1 MERIQTLINRLQ
13 EQVRHH
19 ADVAQ
24 MQLTLQLLQAEL
36 NQLQKA
42 STRTLG
48 TSKVAVVMPT
58 RVAVATAP
66 VVTEEI
72 RKEINEE
79 LKEEETVIAA
89 IKAKPKSDSQLDFHF
104 DPMNEIPTFS
114 QHKMG
119 KEINEAIEQQQS
131 LNDRLK
137 ESRTEV
143 MHALKDTPIRDL
155 RKGIG
160 INDRFV
166 FIAELF
172 RGDEAMYERSIKTIN
187 SFNIYPEAEY
197 WMNRELKIKLGW
209 DDTREIVS
217 HFYQL
222 VKRRFS

>member
-13 EQVRHH
+13 EQVRQN

-42 STRTLG
+42 SVRTLG

-58 RVAVATAP
+58 RVAIAAAEVKEEFRPEIKYEETITAP
-66 VVTEEI
+66 PVS
-72 RKEINEE
+72 
-79 LKEEETVIAA
+79 
-89 IKAKPKSDSQLDFHF
+89 KAKPKNEGQLDFHF

-114 QHKMG
+114 QHRMG
-119 KEINEAIEQQQS
+119 KEVNEAIEQQQS

-137 ESRTEV
+137 ENRTEV

-166 FIAELF
+166 FINELF
-172 RGDEAMYERSIKTIN
+172 RGDEVMYERSIKTIN

-209 DDTREIVS
+209 DDTREIVG
-217 HFYQL
+217 HFYHL